1 MGRPPLRS
9 HDDGRLNSGRRRRA
23 VVLALALPGVLVLSG
38 CSEAP
43 DAQLKYGFLP
53 VFEHDQ
59 TNQTGKIVDLWVG
72 SWIAAL
78 AVAILVWGLMIWCMI
93 AYRRR
98 KNATGLPVQT
108 RYHIPI
114 EILYTVVPIMMVG
127 GLFYMTADAQAKIID
142 VSKKPDLTINVVA
155 KQWSWDFYY
164 KDADVYETGVQAQLT
179 GEPGVQDTLPALYVP
194 VDKRVQFDITSRDV
208 IHSFWIPAF
217 LFKLDAIPGVMNT
230 YQVVPHRV
238 GTYQGKCSELCG
250 EYHSEMLFNVK
261 VVSQQEYDQHMAELR
276 AKGQTG
282 DLPTN
287 LGREKTGKG
296 RGAVPFNPEN
306 AVNEGTK

>member
-9 HDDGRLNSGRRRRA
+9 HDDGRINSGRRRRA
-23 VVLALALPGVLVLSG
+23 VVLALALPGVLFLSA
-38 CSEAP
+38 CSSSP
-43 DAQLKYGFLP
+43 DSQLKYGWLP
-53 VFEHDQ
+53 VQQKDQ
-59 TNQTGKIVDLWVG
+59 TNQTARIIDLWNG
-72 SWIAAL
+72 SWIAAM

-98 KNATGLPVQT
+98 KNATGLPAQV

-127 GLFYMTADAQAKIID
+127 GLFYLTADAQAKIID
-142 VSKKPDLTINVVA
+142 VSAKPDLVIDVKA

-179 GEPGVQDTLPALYVP
+179 GKPGVQDTLPALYLP

-208 IHSFWIPAF
+208 VHSFWIPSF

-250 EYHSEMLFNVK
+250 EFHSEMLFNVK

-306 AVNEGTK
+306 AVTEGTK

>member
-1 MGRPPLRS
+1 M
-9 HDDGRLNSGRRRRA
+9 
-23 VVLALALPGVLVLSG
+23 
-38 CSEAP
+38 
-43 DAQLKYGFLP
+43 KYGFLP

-59 TNQTGKIVDLWVG
+59 TNQTGRIIDLWVG

-78 AVAILVWGLMIWCMI
+78 AVAVLVWGLMIWCVI

-98 KNATGLPVQT
+98 KDATGVPVQT

-127 GLFYMTADAQAKIID
+127 GLFSMTADAQAKIID
-142 VSKKPDLTINVVA
+142 VSATPDLTVNVVA

-179 GEPGVQDTLPALYVP
+179 GKPGVEATLPSLYLP
-194 VDKRVQFDITSRDV
+194 VDKRVEFHITSRDV
-208 IHSFWIPAF
+208 VHSFWIPAF
-217 LFKLDAIPGVMNT
+217 LYKLDAIPGVMNS
-230 YQVVPHRV
+230 YQVVPQRE

-287 LGREKTGKG
+287 LGREDTGKG

-306 AVNEGTK
+306 KPEGAE